1 MPRRGRSASPPPAPQ
16 RRAAPPPSNVPAH
29 APPSSPGP
37 VHAQPQQ
44 PSLFGQM
51 AATAGG
57 VAVGSAVGHMAG
69 SALTG
74 MFSGGSSE
82 PAPQQQAP
90 AAQPV
95 YNQAQPP
102 QGPCAWE
109 IKQFIE
115 CAQQQHDL
123 SLCEGFNEALRQ
135 CKINNHI

>member
-1 MPRRGRSASPPPAPQ
+1 M
-16 RRAAPPPSNVPAH
+16 
-29 APPSSPGP
+29 
-37 VHAQPQQ
+37 AQPQQ
-44 PSLFGQM
+44 PSMFGQM

-57 VAVGSAVGHMAG
+57 VAVGSAVGHVAG

-74 MFSGGSSE
+74 LFSGGSSSE
-82 PAPQQQAP
+82 PAQQQ
-90 AAQPV
+90 V
-95 YNQAQPP
+95 QAQPPAQTLNQYQNQTP

-123 SLCEGFNEALRQ
+123 TLGEGFNEALRQ